1 MIKRYSLP
9 KKRNGVMKKSIHYLL
24 LLFLC
29 TFCFFV
35 LPITSAQSALVT
47 TSFTGQVTLDNSGNN
62 PFGLFNGDAISGSVI
77 YDDAELSNI
86 PDPGEQLYLDDYT
99 GWDFRMTL
107 GTFTFT
113 QSDVTDPTYT
123 SFYFIEN
130 KLDGIEFFLEDIDIG
145 IYLGLLIEDFDGGQS
160 LFVEDADSGN
170 PIYLEAEW
178 DFENA
183 TLPIPIPGTALL
195 LVTGLVGAAIIR
207 KRNIS
212 K

>member
-1 MIKRYSLP
+1 
-9 KKRNGVMKKSIHYLL
+9 MKKSIYHW
-24 LLFLC
+24 LLFFVC

-35 LPITSAQSALVT
+35 FPITSAQAALLT
-47 TSFTGQVTLDNSGNN
+47 TSFTGQVTLDNGGNN
-62 PFGLFNGDAISGSVI
+62 PFGLFNGDAISGSAI
-77 YDDAELSNI
+77 YDDTELSDVPN
-86 PDPGEQLYLDDYT
+86 PGEQLFLDDYT
-99 GWDFRMTL
+99 NWDFSITL

-123 SFYFIEN
+123 SFWFVEN

-145 IYLGLLIEDFDGGQS
+145 IYLGLLIEDFDGGQA
-160 LFVEDADSGN
+160 LFVEDADTGN

-183 TLPIPIPGTALL
+183 TPPRPVPLPGTALL
-195 LVTGLVGAAIIR
+195 LGSGLVGAAIIR